1 MLPLQSTSVRP
12 CVWILFSLSF
22 CLILLDL
29 VTVPPPIV
37 AVVFIFL
44 LDPSAISLVFPLS
57 WSAQP
62 AMCSAS
68 LVTGRAGRATLLK
81 GGGGGCFLCL
91 PLGTRDT
98 FVNQYLDGS
107 SSGTAMLTTI
117 RTYLIQQANPP
128 FLPFLY
134 KTPEIEQ
141 GSTVQVSASL
151 AGKADS
157 IHNLS
162 RQPVQGL
169 HHPLSEKLTPDI

>member
-1 MLPLQSTSVRP
+1 M
-12 CVWILFSLSF
+12 
-22 CLILLDL
+22 
-29 VTVPPPIV
+29 
-37 AVVFIFL
+37 
-44 LDPSAISLVFPLS
+44 
-57 WSAQP
+57 
-62 AMCSAS
+62 
-68 LVTGRAGRATLLK
+68 
-81 GGGGGCFLCL
+81 
-91 PLGTRDT
+91 
-98 FVNQYLDGS
+98 NEYLDGS